1 MSGRVCLGTETWGPC
16 DVSLDGAHGLR
27 KRCERCAPEAV
38 RVQCVRGGRRYRGL
52 SPDQIAAPVGRRGPQ
67 AKREAP
73 LANLI
78 ERELVRDPLATSAE
92 IAARLGTTGR
102 SVSDTLT
109 TRWGITLAALRREV
123 FEKHYRRVT
132 SDD

>member
-27 KRCERCAPEAV
+27 KRCERCAPEAARVQHV
-38 RVQCVRGGRRYRGL
+38 RVVRRKSGL
-52 SPDQIAAPVGRRGPQ
+52 SPDQVAAPVSRRGPQ

-78 ERELVRDPLATSAE
+78 ERELIRDPLATGKE
-92 IAARLGTTGR
+92 VGERLGVSPVSVANTLRRTRDTT
-102 SVSDTLT
+102 LKK
-109 TRWGITLAALRREV
+109 LQREV